1 MSVSSKSWVIVAGLL
16 GCGALALARADQAPR
31 LVFNA
36 TASAPTGFYAVTPGR
51 FAESDLVVV
60 VPPPPLARWMAARG
74 YLPANVP
81 LMKTLAAGEGRHVCA
96 RDDQVLVHGAPLARM
111 RSRDALGRSLPKFRA
126 CRRLEVGE
134 VLLIN
139 AAADSLDGRYFGPLP
154 ASTIVGRA
162 RPLWT
167 WGKRR

>member
-1 MSVSSKSWVIVAGLL
+1 MSASSKSWGFVAGLL
-16 GCGALALARADQAPR
+16 GCGAIALARADRAPR

-51 FAESDLVVV
+51 FAEGDLVVV

-96 RDDQVLVHGAPLARM
+96 RDDQVLVDGAPLATM
-111 RSRDALGRSLPKFRA
+111 RSRDALGRSLPKFRV
-126 CRRLEVGE
+126 CRGLEVGE

-154 ASTIVGRA
+154 ASTVVGRA

-167 WGKRR
+167 WGKRP